1 MSSRFFGM
9 QAGTSL
15 DYERKKT
22 YGPGMAILSTCPVCN
37 GNRRFSDHRA
47 CSREMQKRH
56 REGKI

>member
-22 YGPGMAILSTCPVCN
+22 YGHGMAILSTCPVCN
-37 GNRRFSDHRA
+37 GNKRLGDHRK
-47 CSREMQKRH
+47 CSREMQRRH
-56 REGKI
+56 KEGKA